1 MRQNYLGAKGLGL
14 TEQQAIDTMVV
25 GKGSEY
31 RKRGLNKDDLESVI
45 DGRYYRYEPTKAAI
59 DEVYD
64 KFPERVEAYERA
76 LKETPER
83 EDIVEQ

>member
-1 MRQNYLGAKGLGL
+1 MRQNYLGAKSLGL
-14 TEQQAIDTMVV
+14 TEQQAIDIMVV

-31 RKRGLNKDDLESVI
+31 RKRGLSKDDLNSI
-45 DGRYYRYEPTKAAI
+45 LDGRYYRYEPSESAI

-83 EDIVEQ
+83 EDFVEQ